1 LGPPLTATL
10 GNEEMVVAVTQT
22 FNILRVFLV
31 LRCFEECESRVG
43 NCWFET
49 GRAMMR
55 TFKSFTHFG
64 NCFLSSFS
72 SSPDIV
78 WHCRRAREQVR

>member
-1 LGPPLTATL
+1 MGPPLTATL

-64 NCFLSSFS
+64 NCFLSSLLGLQ
-72 SSPDIV
+72 SPLV
-78 WHCRRAREQVR
+78 RSFLSFVCR